1 MHLTRH
7 SLLDYLSDLSSSL
20 HHFCPHG
27 HLALKL
33 SRCCACSELILQL
46 IITNTSGK
54 TKIVSHLDETSLFHL
69 KQVLD
74 KILNIS
80 YNIHFEHIRSS

>member
-7 SLLDYLSDLSSSL
+7 SLLEYLSNLSSSL
-20 HHFCPHG
+20 RQFCPHG

-33 SRCCACSELILQL
+33 SRCSACYQLILKL

-54 TKIVSHLDETSLFHL
+54 TKIVSHLDETSLLHL

-74 KILNIS
+74 KILKIS
-80 YNIHFEHIRSS
+80 YDIHFEDLRAS